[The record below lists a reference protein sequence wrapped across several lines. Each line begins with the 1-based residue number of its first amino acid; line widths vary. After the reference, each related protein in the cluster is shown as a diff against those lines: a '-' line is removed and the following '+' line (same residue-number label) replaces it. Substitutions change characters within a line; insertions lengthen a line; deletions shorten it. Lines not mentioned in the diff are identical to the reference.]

1 MIDLKS
7 YLFKMDVRA
16 QKEEEKLFMRTAC
29 QSLSLNF

>member
-16 QKEEEKLFMRTAC
+16 LKNEEKIVMRTAC
-29 QSLSLNF
+29 SR